1 MKKWLNDHPYLFTSV
16 MFIIIVIF
24 GWQFLYW
31 RWENFALLL
40 LLYFI
45 VTLGIRLDDISKKI
59 GSLSRPSSPNSVEKD
74 SIISQLNE
82 IKLSVKSL
90 NMTLRKLLEQAQN
103 EKQNQ
108 NSPDYALSLHLTSPP
123 SARPKFRS

>member
-16 MFIIIVIF
+16 IFIIIVIF

-59 GSLSRPSSPNSVEKD
+59 GSLSHPSSSDSFEKD
-74 SIISQLNE
+74 NIISQLNE
-82 IKLSVKSL
+82 IKLSVNSV
-90 NMTLRKLLEQAQN
+90 NITLRKLLEQTQN
-103 EKQNQ
+103 DKQNQ
-108 NSPDYALSLHLTSPP
+108 NNPD
-123 SARPKFRS
+123 

>member
-1 MKKWLNDHPYLFTSV
+1 MKKWLNDHPYLFTSAIF
-16 MFIIIVIF
+16 MIIVIF

-40 LLYFI
+40 LLYFM

-59 GSLSRPSSPNSVEKD
+59 GSLSRPSSPNSAEQD

-82 IKLSVKSL
+82 IKLSVNSV
-90 NMTLRKLLEQAQN
+90 NTTLSKLLEQTQN
-103 EKQNQ
+103 EKHKQNG
-108 NSPDYALSLHLTSPP
+108 PE
-123 SARPKFRS
+123 

>member
-1 MKKWLNDHPYLFTSV
+1 MKKWLNEHPYLFTSV
-16 MFIIIVIF
+16 VFMIIVII

-59 GSLSRPSSPNSVEKD
+59 GSISRPSSQNSAEKET
-74 SIISQLNE
+74 IISQLNE
-82 IKLSVKSL
+82 IKVSVRSINLALKNL
-90 NMTLRKLLEQAQN
+90 AEPTQN
-103 EKQNQ
+103 KKQNQ
-108 NSPDYALSLHLTSPP
+108 DNPD
-123 SARPKFRS
+123 

>member
-1 MKKWLNDHPYLFTSV
+1 MKKWLNEHPYLFTSV
-16 MFIIIVIF
+16 IFIIIVIF

-40 LLYFI
+40 LLYFM

-59 GSLSRPSSPNSVEKD
+59 GSLSLPSSPDSPEKD

-82 IKLSVKSL
+82 IKLSLKSI
-90 NMTLRKLLEQAQN
+90 NMTLRELLDQTQN
-103 EKQNQ
+103 EKQDQDN
-108 NSPDYALSLHLTSPP
+108 PD
-123 SARPKFRS
+123 